1 MNMFQHLLV
10 AVRAGDLQH
19 FRVHFADLIHL
30 RAQAAGDN
38 HFAVFRQGFT
48 NGFQRLLDRAVD
60 EPAGVDDHHVG
71 VVVAWHHVI
80 AFSAKFS
87 QDAFG
92 VHQVLRAAQG
102 DKADFRRVRNIAHRL
117 KIHQLWSYQGG
128 ILQRIAG
135 DLYTLDGAVEAGN
148 RCNIVKNVN
157 QLSFID
163 LRHYI
168 VQKMTLCLIR

>member
-1 MNMFQHLLV
+1 MF
-10 AVRAGDLQH
+10 
-19 FRVHFADLIHL
+19 
-30 RAQAAGDN
+30 
-38 HFAVFRQGFT
+38 
-48 NGFQRLLDRAVD
+48 
-60 EPAGVDDHHVG
+60 
-71 VVVAWHHVI
+71 
-80 AFSAKFS
+80 
-87 QDAFG
+87 FG
-92 VHQVLRAAQG
+92 QPRG

-163 LRHYI
+163 PGI
-168 VQKMTLCLIR
+168 TLYKNDLILNEVTWLTEEE

>member
-1 MNMFQHLLV
+1 MCLDGVIYF
-10 AVRAGDLQH
+10 
-19 FRVHFADLIHL
+19 LIVW
-30 RAQAAGDN
+30 AA
-38 HFAVFRQGFT
+38 
-48 NGFQRLLDRAVD
+48 
-60 EPAGVDDHHVG
+60 E
-71 VVVAWHHVI
+71 
-80 AFSAKFS
+80 
-87 QDAFG
+87 
-92 VHQVLRAAQG
+92 G

-168 VQKMTLCLIR
+168 VQKMTLSLIR